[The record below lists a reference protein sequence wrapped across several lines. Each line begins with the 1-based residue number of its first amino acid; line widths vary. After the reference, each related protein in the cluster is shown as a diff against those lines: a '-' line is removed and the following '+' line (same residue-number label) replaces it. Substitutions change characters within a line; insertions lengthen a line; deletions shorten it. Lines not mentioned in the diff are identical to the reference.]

1 MRDVVEG
8 GMFHQRST
16 ARPPTPQM
24 NLDDWDSSGPR
35 DQLIWDYATPRA
47 LVDKNKRWR
56 WEMRFTYVVVAGDPR
71 CEVCMWVFVRIA
83 CAVM

>member
-16 ARPPTPQM
+16 ARPPPQM

-35 DQLIWDYATPRA
+35 DQLIWDDATPRA